1 MDEFEWVKSFQTSS
15 YGTVSHELPTVERRE
30 HPPSASRGSFASFV
44 CHITN
49 LESKLRTLTPI
60 VLDDSSAVRATG
72 EILGQGKTFMVRHAL
87 WVKNPNEPPIDV
99 ALKEIIPHVQAE
111 EEISRYNQTDM
122 PYECS

>member
-15 YGTVSHELPTVERRE
+15 YGTVSHEFPTVERRD
-30 HPPSASRGSFASFV
+30 HSSPASRGSFASFV
-44 CHITN
+44 CHVTN

-87 WVKNPNEPPIDV
+87 WIKDANEPPLDV
-99 ALKEIIPHVQAE
+99 ALKEIIPDMQDE
-111 EEISRYNQTDM
+111 EEISR
-122 PYECS
+122 